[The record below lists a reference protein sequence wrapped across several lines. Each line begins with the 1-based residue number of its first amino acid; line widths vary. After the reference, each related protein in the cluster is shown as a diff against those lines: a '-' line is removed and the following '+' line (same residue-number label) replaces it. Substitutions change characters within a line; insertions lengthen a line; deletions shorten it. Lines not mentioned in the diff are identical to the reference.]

1 MKPIEVFAINDKMY
15 RATLT
20 LPYKSLEWH
29 RCYNK
34 CGDFTLEIPA
44 DIYDQSWRFIY
55 TDDRPETGI
64 IESVQ
69 LQDSGDAQKVD
80 TIVLKGRFLESI
92 MNRRVFLDEKV
103 ETITYTYERHPI
115 EPPSTDIVK
124 PGLYVAKGL
133 QEGGTI
139 VWERPGG
146 TYIGDPSSGD
156 VISASEVKEDENG
169 KYIEAGSTRI
179 DVDELSYTQSINTYF
194 YEDEDNPGVITGV
207 KNTGTELVETDYN
220 ISFKDGLGNVYYSDI
235 DGNLH
240 RAFGVVNKKE
250 DVYWYEQEQRDI
262 DGNTVS
268 VTKTVNGPW
277 QRTEIDDVTVPA
289 DNVAKCVSYANRFF
303 QNGMIFEE
311 PEFTGTT
318 KIIDPSLQ
326 YLGDLLYSEL
336 SQEGAS
342 FRVVY
347 DFVLNQF
354 VFSVWKGLDR
364 TQSQTHVE
372 VDTEKPTWLTTG
384 KVQSAEIET
393 NPGSQVGKIII
404 YGASKPGE
412 SSLPEGYTELE
423 YIESTG
429 TQYIDTGFKPNQD
442 TRITMSAIPTST
454 STTGTGAYF
463 FGSSYPVQLGGI
475 EVFLYGT
482 LMATVCG
489 NLQSDKAFNASAG
502 EMIEIDCNKNVY
514 TISASGGAEFYNEFV
529 VAPYS
534 SPVNLRLMALARS
547 TNIYGAIKM
556 FECKIFDNDSLIRN
570 FVPCKDASGNIGM
583 YDLQNSMF
591 YGNSGSGSFVAGP
604 ELEIPDVPISNVA
617 LSINGEKWNLNLGG
631 KTLGDG
637 QTLTVNRDGT
647 SDIDGTSIDSQ
658 TMPYFQSR
666 NVSVFTDSDLP
677 HYFDMEYQKYQEPA
691 PGLNPFYVFSDTWGT
706 LYNYSVTEDES
717 AYKNK
722 CFVMYEYSGS
732 DYTTSGLP
740 DYVSTQD
747 GKRGIITVR
756 LEDDLSDRETYLD
769 MRNESDALDDGESQT
784 FMQYLEALYEKGK
797 SYLLTE
803 CGKIK
808 ELDTDDLT
816 MAEYMNGFDLGDKV
830 DMLVESTG
838 LIQEARIIEVSE
850 VYKAE
855 GPDIQITLGEAELK
869 EV

>member
-44 DIYDQSWRFIY
+44 DIYDPSWRYIY

-80 TIVLKGRFLESI
+80 TIVLKGRFLEAI
-92 MNRRVFLDEKV
+92 MNRRVFLDESV
-103 ETITYTYERHPI
+103 ETVTYTYELD
-115 EPPSTDIVK
+115 PPKAPETDITR
-124 PGLYVAKGL
+124 PGLYTTNDL
-133 QEGGTI
+133 QEGGTM
-139 VWERPGG
+139 VWDRPGG
-146 TYIGDPSSGD
+146 TYIGDPSTGN
-156 VISASEVKEDENG
+156 VVAASEVKEDENG
-169 KYIEAGSTRI
+169 KYVEAGDRRVNVE
-179 DVDELSYTQSINTYF
+179 DVPYTQEINTY
-194 YEDEDNPGVITGV
+194 YHQDPDNQDKITAV
-207 KNTGTELVETDYN
+207 KNTGTELVETTYDVG
-220 ISFKDGLGNVYYSDI
+220 FRDDQGNVYFYNSEI
-235 DGNLH
+235 GGLQ
-240 RAFGVVNKKE
+240 RAFGVVNSS
-250 DVYWYEQEQRDI
+250 DDNYWYYKDYY
-262 DGNTVS
+262 DSTGGVVTVE
-268 VTKTVNGPW
+268 KTVKGPW

-354 VFSVWKGLDR
+354 VFSVWKGIDR
-364 TQSQTHVE
+364 TQSQ
-372 VDTEKPTWLTTG
+372 
-384 KVQSAEIET
+384 
-393 NPGSQVGKIII
+393 
-404 YGASKPGE
+404 
-412 SSLPEGYTELE
+412 
-423 YIESTG
+423 
-429 TQYIDTGFKPNQD
+429 
-442 TRITMSAIPTST
+442 
-454 STTGTGAYF
+454 
-463 FGSSYPVQLGGI
+463 
-475 EVFLYGT
+475 
-482 LMATVCG
+482 
-489 NLQSDKAFNASAG
+489 SD
-502 EMIEIDCNKNVY
+502 
-514 TISASGGAEFYNEFV
+514 
-529 VAPYS
+529 
-534 SPVNLRLMALARS
+534 
-547 TNIYGAIKM
+547 
-556 FECKIFDNDSLIRN
+556 
-570 FVPCKDASGNIGM
+570 
-583 YDLQNSMF
+583 
-591 YGNSGSGSFVAGP
+591 
-604 ELEIPDVPISNVA
+604 
-617 LSINGEKWNLNLGG
+617 
-631 KTLGDG
+631 
-637 QTLTVNRDGT
+637 
-647 SDIDGTSIDSQ
+647 
-658 TMPYFQSR
+658 
-666 NVSVFTDSDLP
+666 
-677 HYFDMEYQKYQEPA
+677 
-691 PGLNPFYVFSDTWGT
+691 NPFYVFSDTWGT

-756 LEDDLSDRETYLD
+756 LEDEMSDRETYLD

-808 ELDTDDLT
+808 ELDTGDLT